1 PARARPHAHRNPR
14 PRRRRVR
21 RALPPR
27 PPFQPLSPPCCRP
40 PGRLLFPPPISTP
53 SPHEQSSTMPKN
65 KSHKG
70 IPKRMKITKTGLVRH
85 NRASGRHLRSGKSAK
100 RLRRLRQDK
109 YLSNPEA
116 KRLERLLYRRLRGR
130 DQSRAALR
138 RSPSPEQRRAAQA
151 EAAKA

>member
-1 PARARPHAHRNPR
+1 
-14 PRRRRVR
+14 
-21 RALPPR
+21 
-27 PPFQPLSPPCCRP
+27 
-40 PGRLLFPPPISTP
+40 
-53 SPHEQSSTMPKN
+53 MPKN

-70 IPKRMKITKTGLVRH
+70 ILKRMKITKTGLVRH
-85 NRASGRHLRSGKSAK
+85 NRAFGKHLRSGKSAK

-130 DQSRAALR
+130 DQSRATLR
-138 RSPSPEQRRAAQA
+138 RSPSPEQRRAAEA